1 MFPRRN
7 AWLSGLVLTGLAAS
21 SLVMPGCNK
30 SEQAASQDGG
40 AVGKKGKKKGKGGAD
55 TGPVPVEVARV
66 VRKNVPI
73 DMTAVGNVEP
83 FSTVSVRPQVSGQ
96 IQEVFIEDGQY
107 VTKNQKLFQ
116 IDPRPFEAQVA
127 QVEATLSRDRA
138 QLSQAQA
145 NLARDTANDRY
156 AKEQADRYVALFQQ
170 GVVSRD
176 DRDRFGSNADALGQ
190 LVLADK
196 AAIESAQ
203 AQIQA
208 DAANLSNIKLQLSF
222 TTIYSTLDGRAGNVT
237 VKAGNIVTANQTE
250 VLSIAQVQPIYVTFS
265 VPENR
270 LGEIQR
276 YMAGTRLP
284 VEAAGQDDLINPEHG
299 VLTFIDNNVDSTT
312 GTIKLKGTFEN
323 TKRKLWPGEYA
334 NVTLKLSNQMN
345 ALVIPTQAMQT
356 GQEGTYVYVVAD
368 NNTADVRP
376 ITVGLRR
383 ESELVVDKGLSEGEI
398 VVTQGQLRLAP
409 GSPVV
414 LPSENGGHGAGLTGD
429 HTKSVGEA
437 GPAPAG
443 QGDNRNAVKKS
454 GVSFKKKQT

>member
-7 AWLSGLVLTGLAAS
+7 VGLAGLGLTCLAV
-21 SLVMPGCNK
+21 SLLLLEGCTK
-30 SEQAASQDGG
+30 ADPTAAQDGG
-40 AVGKKGKKKGKGGAD
+40 AGGKKGNKKKGKGGGD

-73 DMTAVGNVEP
+73 DMAAVGNAEP

-107 VTKNQKLFQ
+107 VAKNQKLFQ

-127 QVEATLSRDRA
+127 QVEATMSRDRA

-156 AKEQADRYVALFQQ
+156 AKEQADRYLALFQQ

-176 DRDRFGSNADALGQ
+176 DRDRFASNADALAQ

-276 YMAGTRLP
+276 YMAGTRLA

-299 VLTFIDNNVDSTT
+299 VLTFVDNNVDSTT
-312 GTIKLKGTFEN
+312 GTIKLKGTFQN
-323 TKRKLWPGEYA
+323 TQRKLWPGEYA
-334 NVTLKLSNQMN
+334 NVTLKLSTQAN

-356 GQEGTYVYVVAD
+356 GQDGTYVYVVAD
-368 NNTADVRP
+368 NRTAEVRP

-409 GSPVV
+409 GSAVTVPGE
-414 LPSENGGHGAGLTGD
+414 SGGHGAALTGGG
-429 HTKSVGEA
+429 TKTGDA
-437 GPAPAG
+437 ADPAG
-443 QGDNRNAVKKS
+443 ASGDKKN
-454 GVSFKKKQT
+454 GGSFKKKQS

>member
-1 MFPRRN
+1 
-7 AWLSGLVLTGLAAS
+7 
-21 SLVMPGCNK
+21 
-30 SEQAASQDGG
+30 
-40 AVGKKGKKKGKGGAD
+40 
-55 TGPVPVEVARV
+55 
-66 VRKNVPI
+66 KNVPI

-96 IQEVFIEDGQY
+96 IPEVFIEDGQY
-107 VTKNQKLFQ
+107 VAKNQKLFQ

-127 QVEATLSRDRA
+127 QVEATMSRDRA

-176 DRDRFGSNADALGQ
+176 DRDRFGSNADALAQ

-250 VLSIAQVQPIYVTFS
+250 VLSIAQVQPIYVSFS

-284 VEAAGQDDLINPEHG
+284 VEAAGQDDLVTPERG

-312 GTIKLKGTFEN
+312 GTIKLKGTFQN
-323 TKRKLWPGEYA
+323 AARKLWPGEYA
-334 NVTLKLSNQMN
+334 NVTLKLSTQAN
-345 ALVIPTQAMQT
+345 ALVIPNQAMQT
-356 GQEGTYVYVVAD
+356 GQDGTYVYVVDAD
-368 NNTADVRP
+368 RKADVRP
-376 ITVGLRR
+376 ITIGLRG
-383 ESELVVDKGLSEGEI
+383 ETDLVVDKGLSEGEM

-409 GSPVV
+409 GMRVSVPG
-414 LPSENGGHGAGLTGD
+414 EGGRAGKTG
-429 HTKSVGEA
+429 S
-437 GPAPAG
+437 
-443 QGDNRNAVKKS
+443 
-454 GVSFKKKQT
+454 

>member
-1 MFPRRN
+1 MNPKIFPLRN
-7 AWLSGLVLTGLAAS
+7 AWLTGVGFAALAVG
-21 SLVMPGCNK
+21 SLVIQGCNK
-30 SEQAASQDGG
+30 TDQPAAQEGG
-40 AVGKKGKKKGKGGAD
+40 GGGGKKGKKGKGGGD
-55 TGPVPVEVARV
+55 GPVPVEVAKV
-66 VRKNVPI
+66 LRKDVPI

-96 IQEVFIEDGQY
+96 LEEVFIQDGQY
-107 VTKNQKLFQ
+107 VAKGQKLFQ
-116 IDPRPFEAQVA
+116 IDPRPFQAQVA

-138 QLSQAQA
+138 QLGQAQA
-145 NLARDTANDRY
+145 NLARDTANERY
-156 AKEQADRYVALFQQ
+156 AKEQADRYAALFMQ

-176 DRDRFGSNADALGQ
+176 DRDRFAANADALGQ

-237 VKAGNIVTANQTE
+237 IKAGNIVTANQTE

-284 VEAAGQDDLINPEHG
+284 VEAAGQDDLVHPQRG
-299 VLTFIDNNVDSTT
+299 VLTFVDNNVDSTT
-312 GTIKLKGTFEN
+312 GTIKLKGTFAN
-323 TKRKLWPGEYA
+323 ADRKLWPGEYA
-334 NVTLKLSNQMN
+334 NVTLKLSTQSN
-345 ALVIPTQAMQT
+345 ALVIPNKAMQT
-356 GQEGTYVYVVAD
+356 GQDGTYVYVVGED
-368 NNTADVRP
+368 RTVDVRP
-376 ITVGLRR
+376 ITIGLRR
-383 ESELVVDKGLSEGEI
+383 ESELVVDKGLTEGET

-409 GSPVV
+409 GSRVIVPGEGGGRGKRSMNEGG
-414 LPSENGGHGAGLTGD
+414 PSE
-429 HTKSVGEA
+429 
-437 GPAPAG
+437 AP
-443 QGDNRNAVKKS
+443 V
-454 GVSFKKKQT
+454 KKKQT

>member
-1 MFPRRN
+1 MNPKIFPRRSV
-7 AWLSGLVLTGLAAS
+7 WLAGLGLVGLALA
-21 SLVMPGCNK
+21 SLVIQGCDK
-30 SEQAASQDGG
+30 AGDPAAQDGG
-40 AVGKKGKKKGKGGAD
+40 GGGKKGKKGKGGGD
-55 TGPVPVEVARV
+55 TGPVPVEVAKV
-66 VRKNVPI
+66 ARKNVPI

-96 IQEVFIEDGQY
+96 FEEVFIQDGQY
-107 VTKNQKLFQ
+107 VAKGQKLFQ

-138 QLSQAQA
+138 QLGQAQA
-145 NLARDTANDRY
+145 NLARDTANEKY

-208 DAANLSNIKLQLSF
+208 DTANLSNIKLQLSF
-222 TTIYSTLDGRAGNVT
+222 TTIFSTLDGRAGNVT

-284 VEAAGQDDLINPEHG
+284 VEAAGQDDLINPERG
-299 VLTFIDNNVDSTT
+299 VLTFVDNNVDSTT
-312 GTIKLKGTFEN
+312 GTIKTEGHLPE
-323 TKRKLWPGEYA
+323 RRP
-334 NVTLKLSNQMN
+334 
-345 ALVIPTQAMQT
+345 QT
-356 GQEGTYVYVVAD
+356 VARRIRQRHSEVVHAGQRSGDPQPSHAD
-368 NNTADVRP
+368 RP
-376 ITVGLRR
+376 RR
-383 ESELVVDKGLSEGEI
+383 H
-398 VVTQGQLRLAP
+398 LRLRGRRRPHRRGAP
-409 GSPVV
+409 
-414 LPSENGGHGAGLTGD
+414 HHHRA
-429 HTKSVGEA
+429 
-437 GPAPAG
+437 APRER
-443 QGDNRNAVKKS
+443 DW
-454 GVSFKKKQT
+454 

>member
-7 AWLSGLVLTGLAAS
+7 AWLASLGLMGLVVS
-21 SLVMPGCNK
+21 SLVIEACTK
-30 SEQAASQDGG
+30 VEQAATQDGG
-40 AVGKKGKKKGKGGAD
+40 GVNKKGKKKGKGGAD

-107 VTKNQKLFQ
+107 VAKNQKLFQ

-127 QVEATLSRDRA
+127 QVEATMSRDRA

-176 DRDRFGSNADALGQ
+176 DRDRFGSNADALAQ

-299 VLTFIDNNVDSTT
+299 ILTFVDNNVDSTT
-312 GTIKLKGTFEN
+312 GTIKLKGTFQN
-323 TKRKLWPGEYA
+323 AQRKLWPGEYA
-334 NVTLKLSNQMN
+334 NVTLKLSTQAN
-345 ALVIPTQAMQT
+345 ALLIPTQAMQT
-356 GQEGTYVYVVAD
+356 GQDGTYVYVVAD
-368 NNTADVRP
+368 NRTAEVRP

-409 GSPVV
+409 GSPVII
-414 LPSENGGHGAGLTGD
+414 PGETGGHGAALTGGG
-429 HTKSVGEA
+429 TKTGDVD
-437 GPAPAG
+437 PPVAG
-443 QGDNRNAVKKS
+443 QRSGDKKIS
-454 GVSFKKKQT
+454 GSFKKKQS